1 MKKSFTL
8 IELIFVIVIIG
19 LLASVA
25 VPKFTNLTKHA
36 KDSAIKSVITS
47 VQSAIDNIHSQWI
60 VNDDFKWIGADGK
73 DHSNDFDDTTGY
85 PKKLDDGKGA
95 SKLFSYVLKVP
106 VLSCGNKSNG
116 CLEEYD
122 DNKYDYKYNSS
133 KILKFEYNSSNGL
146 IVCDEGEGVS
156 KEECENL
163 LFK

>member
-1 MKKSFTL
+1 MKKAFTL

-25 VPKFTNLTKHA
+25 VPKFTHLTTNA
-36 KDSAIKSVITS
+36 KSSSIKSIITS

-60 VNDDFKWIGADGK
+60 VNDDFKWIGADGI
-73 DHSNDFDDTTGY
+73 DHSSDFDDNTGY
-85 PKKLDDGKGA
+85 PKKLDDGKGTD
-95 SKLFSYVLKVP
+95 KLFAYVLKVP
-106 VLSCGNKSNG
+106 VLSCGNKSKG
-116 CLEEYD
+116 CFEEYD
-122 DNKYDYKYNSS
+122 NNKYQYKYNSS

-146 IVCDEGEGVS
+146 IVCDEGNGVS